1 MNLKKLIAGCYLA
14 ALFLWLAQGVGVLVQ
29 TAWYTG
35 QGMAGERTITMDDLG
50 MISIKRY
57 ENEQDPDGVWYV
69 STDSDPQFFWE
80 GDVWVRKIVLDIE
93 HARPGNGVELYYRL
107 AGQAVYSARQT
118 VYAERDAE
126 DRFVFDLGGKLVSG
140 LRIDPDSLGGIPTR
154 FNALV
159 IDPPQGW
166 YTAFV
171 PNAGQW
177 LLLLFLPLLFSALA
191 AEVGSLLGLPRQK
204 RVRY

>member
-1 MNLKKLIAGCYLA
+1 MNLKKLVAACYLA
-14 ALFLWLAQGVGVLVQ
+14 ALLLWLAQGVGVLVQ
-29 TAWYTG
+29 TAWYAHEG
-35 QGMAGERTITMDDLG
+35 IAGERVLSMDDLE

-57 ENEQDPDGVWYV
+57 ENAQDPDGAWYV

-80 GDVWVRKIVLDIE
+80 GNAWVRQVVLDVE
-93 HARPGNGVELYYRL
+93 HLRPGNGVELYYRL
-107 AGQAVYSARQT
+107 PGQALYSARQT
-118 VYAERDAE
+118 VYAERDAQG
-126 DRFVFDLGGKLVSG
+126 RFVFDLGGRLVSG
-140 LRIDPDSLGGIPTR
+140 LRIDPDSIGGIPAR

-171 PNAGQW
+171 PDAGQW
-177 LLLLFLPLLFSALA
+177 LLLLFLPLLLSALV